1 MNQID
6 GKEVGSRERGLA
18 YTNLAVMLFG
28 LAGVLGKLSGL
39 PAPLIVLGRV
49 VIASLALMIVVRWLH
64 LYTRPRATREAAV
77 LLAQGVLLAIHW
89 TTFFQ
94 AINVSSVAVGLL
106 AFSSFPLFTVVFEPI
121 LLRQRPNLIQMLA
134 ALAIIPGIYLLVPVF
149 DVTDSTTVGV
159 LWGLASGMTFAL
171 LSVLNRWLARGY
183 SSLVI
188 SLYQETV
195 AAVVLLPAL
204 IWFPAVQLLH
214 PQTLVALVCLG
225 LFCTAFAHT
234 LFIEGLK
241 SITAQLASLIASL
254 EPVWGIMFAFAF
266 LHEIPTTRT
275 LLGGS
280 IIVFVTIAPALIG
293 MCKRN
298 VEV

>member
-1 MNQID
+1 MNQLD
-6 GKEVGSRERGLA
+6 GKESRSREWGLA
-18 YTNLAVMLFG
+18 CTNLAVILFG

-64 LYTRPRATREAAV
+64 LYTRPHATREAVV

-121 LLRQRPNLIQMLA
+121 LLRQRPNLTQLLG

-149 DVTDSTTVGV
+149 DVTDSATVGV
-159 LWGLASGMTFAL
+159 LWGLVSGMTFAL
-171 LSVLNRWLARGY
+171 LSVLNRWLARSY

-204 IWFPAVQLLH
+204 IWFPAVQLLG
-214 PQTLVALVCLG
+214 PQPLIALVCLG

-241 SITAQLASLIASL
+241 SITAQLASLVASL
-254 EPVWGIMFAFAF
+254 EPVWGVMFAFAF
-266 LHEIPTTRT
+266 LHEIPTIRT
-275 LLGGS
+275 LLGGT
-280 IIVFVTIAPALIG
+280 IIVFATIAPALIG
-293 MCKRN
+293 MRERN
-298 VEV
+298 VRV